1 MKEIHIKVS
10 NISERQW
17 SSFLI
22 ELNLVRSS
30 WRKFGPR
37 IEIKAKNFEK
47 IIKWGRR
54 KPGAKEL
61 EHETHNNIIT
71 YDKLKRSGNK
81 TPHARS

>member
-17 SSFLI
+17 NSFLI

-54 KPGAKEL
+54 KPGA
-61 EHETHNNIIT
+61 
-71 YDKLKRSGNK
+71 
-81 TPHARS
+81 